1 MQDSFGRKIEYLRVS
16 VTDKCNL
23 RCRYCMPQEGITRLA
38 HDDILRLEEWAR
50 IIRIMQELGITK
62 VRFTGGEPLVRK
74 NLIQLIKD
82 VHALDGISQ
91 IAMTTNG
98 ILLGEQA
105 ADLREAGL
113 THVNISLDTLN
124 PRTFEEI
131 TMVDALNQVLSS
143 IEKALQAGLQ
153 VKINCVPCQE
163 WNGEDLTDIAALARQ
178 YPLDVRFI
186 ELMPVG
192 CGREYHGISSD
203 RVLEKLEQQYGR
215 AVPVQANNEKGGPAK
230 YYDFAGFQGKVGV
243 ISAMSHQ
250 FCGSCNR
257 IRMTAEGRLKL
268 CLHYQDGIELRP
280 LLREAAGQMMRSE
293 RRLWRLSDKSPERMI
308 SHTRQSIQMQIRE
321 EWFKLGGSVKKPYM
335 VVFSHGKFV
344 LAAQSLLVTERQEYK
359 NG

>member
-131 TMVDALNQVLSS
+131 TRVDALNQVLSS

-153 VKINCVPCQE
+153 VKINWC
-163 WNGEDLTDIAALARQ
+163 ALSGMER
-178 YPLDVRFI
+178 R
-186 ELMPVG
+186 
-192 CGREYHGISSD
+192 RSD
-203 RVLEKLEQQYGR
+203 RYCSVGET
-215 AVPVQANNEKGGPAK
+215 VS
-230 YYDFAGFQGKVGV
+230 AGCPFHRTD
-243 ISAMSHQ
+243 A
-250 FCGSCNR
+250 
-257 IRMTAEGRLKL
+257 GRLW
-268 CLHYQDGIELRP
+268 QP
-280 LLREAAGQMMRSE
+280 
-293 RRLWRLSDKSPERMI
+293 I
-308 SHTRQSIQMQIRE
+308 SWH
-321 EWFKLGGSVKKPYM
+321 F
-335 VVFSHGKFV
+335 F
-344 LAAQSLLVTERQEYK
+344 
-359 NG
+359 

>member
-124 PRTFEEI
+124 PQTFEEI
-131 TMVDALNQVLSS
+131 TRVDALNQVLSS
-143 IEKALQAGLQ
+143 IEKALQAGLW

-163 WNGEDLTDIAALARQ
+163 WNGEDLADIAALARQ

-192 CGREYHGISSD
+192 CGSQYHGISSD

-215 AVPVQANNEKGGPAK
+215 AVPVQADNEKGGPAR

-268 CLHYQDGIELRP
+268 CLHYQNGIELRP
-280 LLREAAGQMMRSE
+280 LLREGRTDDEIRAAIVEAVRQKPRAHDFAHTAE
-293 RRLWRLSDKSPERMI
+293 HTDADQRRMV
-308 SHTRQSIQMQIRE
+308 QI
-321 EWFKLGGSVKKPYM
+321 GG
-335 VVFSHGKFV
+335 
-344 LAAQSLLVTERQEYK
+344 
-359 NG
+359 

>member
-1 MQDSFGRKIEYLRVS
+1 M
-16 VTDKCNL
+16 
-23 RCRYCMPQEGITRLA
+23 
-38 HDDILRLEEWAR
+38 
-50 IIRIMQELGITK
+50 
-62 VRFTGGEPLVRK
+62 
-74 NLIQLIKD
+74 
-82 VHALDGISQ
+82 
-91 IAMTTNG
+91 
-98 ILLGEQA
+98 
-105 ADLREAGL
+105 
-113 THVNISLDTLN
+113 
-124 PRTFEEI
+124 
-131 TMVDALNQVLSS
+131 
-143 IEKALQAGLQ
+143 QAGLQ

-192 CGREYHGISSD
+192 CGSQYHGISSD

-280 LLREAAGQMMRSE
+280 LLREGRTDDE
-293 RRLWRLSDKSPERMI
+293 
-308 SHTRQSIQMQIRE
+308 IRE
-321 EWFKLGGSVKKPYM
+321 AIVEAVRQKPRAHDFAHTAEHTDADQRRMVQIGG
-335 VVFSHGKFV
+335 
-344 LAAQSLLVTERQEYK
+344 
-359 NG
+359 

>member
-131 TMVDALNQVLSS
+131 TRVDALNQVLSS

-163 WNGEDLTDIAALARQ
+163 WNGEDLTDIAALAR
-178 YPLDVRFI
+178 PSLVSHI
-186 ELMPVG
+186 ESG
-192 CGREYHGISSD
+192 S
-203 RVLEKLEQQYGR
+203 RV
-215 AVPVQANNEKGGPAK
+215 
-230 YYDFAGFQGKVGV
+230 
-243 ISAMSHQ
+243 
-250 FCGSCNR
+250 
-257 IRMTAEGRLKL
+257 
-268 CLHYQDGIELRP
+268 
-280 LLREAAGQMMRSE
+280 
-293 RRLWRLSDKSPERMI
+293 
-308 SHTRQSIQMQIRE
+308 
-321 EWFKLGGSVKKPYM
+321 
-335 VVFSHGKFV
+335 
-344 LAAQSLLVTERQEYK
+344 
-359 NG
+359 